1 MAPVLAWADQAD
13 PVCSTWI
20 PQRLGDLKNHQILL
34 CEHATLLDAPHLTI
48 EQTRQIAALQKA
60 GKSASEIMTIMGLP
74 WVTMEE
80 IKQRLLDE
88 ILLPDTT
95 A

>member
-48 EQTRQIAALQKA
+48 EQTRQIAAL
-60 GKSASEIMTIMGLP
+60 
-74 WVTMEE
+74 
-80 IKQRLLDE
+80 
-88 ILLPDTT
+88 
-95 A
+95 